1 MVTKGFGKS
10 NSSWVIPDSEW
21 RIRFH
26 IAKND
31 HEYATYVDFDTLM
44 WKEGLSEDD
53 TMLSETT
60 WNFAAA
66 GWVAATPTVAVPV
79 VVPDVLVIPNLYTST

>member
-1 MVTKGFGKS
+1 MMVTKSFGKS
-10 NSSWVIPDSEW
+10 NSWVIPDSEW

-31 HEYATYVDFDTLM
+31 HEYATYVDFDTSM
-44 WKEGLSEDD
+44 WKEGLWEDG

-66 GWVAATPTVAVPV
+66 GWVAVAAPPT
-79 VVPDVLVIPNLYTST
+79 VVPDVFVIPNFYTST